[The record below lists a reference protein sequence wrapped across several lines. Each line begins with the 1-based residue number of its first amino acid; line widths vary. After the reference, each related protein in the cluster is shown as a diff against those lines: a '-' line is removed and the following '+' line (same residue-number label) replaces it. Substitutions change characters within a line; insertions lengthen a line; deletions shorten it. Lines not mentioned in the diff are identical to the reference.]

1 MRFVSALA
9 LALLLASTLYAQTAE
24 DLYLLGRRAPAVGAR
39 MMAMGGASVAGLG
52 DWTAAYANPAGLA
65 YLRSTQVTVSGHAFV
80 QDNNAYG
87 GFTSDTEGLTLG
99 TVGYAAALPVVR
111 GALAFGGGYR
121 ETAVYAQRTLP
132 GPFGGPTASMAGW
145 QGEVALDGAAALTPR
160 LMGGLSISAPL
171 GQYTVEQIDGIIEDG
186 PGELLDQEMRDAT
199 VAGVRARGGLSAVLG
214 HGVRLGL
221 TVETPTYL
229 RIEESGVEAVG
240 SDLSAIVP
248 FERTVEMVT
257 PWRVAAGFLA
267 GGPGVLVS
275 ADVEVV
281 DWSQAR
287 FDANGDPD
295 LIRENAFAEVAY
307 RTVLNSRVGAEAYLG
322 MLALRVGAAF
332 QPDPRFDGPTPD
344 RIRQTYA
351 AGLGVRITEQA
362 RLDAAFVHTRDAE
375 RPFFDRVDFA
385 DVEAVRNAIQLG
397 LDVRF

>member
-1 MRFVSALA
+1 MRLVSILA
-9 LALLLASTLYAQTAE
+9 LAVLLASALHAQTAE

-65 YLRSTQVTVSGHAFV
+65 YLRSAQATASGHAFA
-80 QDNNAYG
+80 QDNNVFG
-87 GFTSDTEGLTLG
+87 GFESDTEGLTLG
-99 TVGYAAALPVVR
+99 TAGYAAALPVVR
-111 GALAFGGGYR
+111 GSLAFGGGYR
-121 ETAVYAQRTLP
+121 ETAVYAQRVVP

-145 QGEVALDGAAALTPR
+145 KGEVALDGAAALTPR
-160 LMGGLSISAPL
+160 LMGGLSISAPI
-171 GQYTVEQIDGIIEDG
+171 GQYTIENVDGVIEDRPSG
-186 PGELLDQEMRDAT
+186 PLDQEMRDAT
-199 VAGVRARGGLSAVLG
+199 LAGVRARGGLSAVLG

-240 SDLSAIVP
+240 GEGSAVTP

-307 RTVLNSRVGAEAYLG
+307 RTVLNSRVGAEAYFG
-322 MLALRVGAAF
+322 ALALRVGAAF

-351 AGLGVRITEQA
+351 AGLGVRVTEQA
-362 RLDAAFVHTRDAE
+362 RLDVAFIHTRDAD
-375 RPFFDRVDFA
+375 RPFIGRLDFIDA
-385 DVEAVRNAIQLG
+385 ETVRNALQLG
-397 LDVRF
+397 LDMRF

>member
-1 MRFVSALA
+1 
-9 LALLLASTLYAQTAE
+9 
-24 DLYLLGRRAPAVGAR
+24 

-65 YLRSTQVTVSGHAFV
+65 YLRSAQATVSGHAFA
-80 QDNNAYG
+80 QDNTAFS
-87 GFTSDTEGLTLG
+87 GFDADTEGLTLG
-99 TVGYAAALPVVR
+99 TAGYAAALPVVR

-121 ETAVYAQRTLP
+121 ETAVYAQRAVP
-132 GPFGGPTASMAGW
+132 GPFDGPTGSMAGW

-171 GQYTVEQIDGIIEDG
+171 GQYTLERVDGIIEDESG
-186 PGELLDQEMRDAT
+186 GLLNQEMREAT
-199 VAGVRARGGLSAVLG
+199 IAGVRARGGLSAVLS

-221 TVETPTYL
+221 VVETPTYL
-229 RIEESGVEAVG
+229 RIEESGVETG
-240 SDLSAIVP
+240 GGELSTAAP
-248 FERTVEMVT
+248 FDRTVEMVT
-257 PWRVAAGFLA
+257 PWRVAVGFLA

-287 FDANGDPD
+287 FNANGDPD

-322 MLALRVGAAF
+322 ALAFRVGAAF

-351 AGLGVRITEQA
+351 AGIGLRVTEQA
-362 RLDAAFVHTRDAE
+362 RLDVAFIHTRDAE
-375 RPFFDRVDFA
+375 RPFFGRFEFA

-397 LDVRF
+397 LDVRL